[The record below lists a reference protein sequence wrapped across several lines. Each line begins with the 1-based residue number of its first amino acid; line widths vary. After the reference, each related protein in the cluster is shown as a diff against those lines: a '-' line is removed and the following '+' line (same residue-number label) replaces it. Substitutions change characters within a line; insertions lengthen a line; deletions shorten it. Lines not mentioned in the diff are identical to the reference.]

1 MRVRTALVAK
11 LLLFA
16 CAAPVLR
23 AQQAPRAPDL
33 QVQVADLQ
41 AEAERNHPALRAAAG
56 LVESKR
62 ARVPQARA
70 LPDPQ
75 FSFGYMGD
83 PAPFKTQAGDPSSY
97 RQLGLMQEFPYPGK
111 RQLRG
116 KIAEKDVD
124 AERWNLE
131 AARRRIRAEVALAYY
146 ELFGVDKSLEITQKN
161 KELLEK
167 LARIAEER
175 YKVGKGLQQ
184 DVLRAQVEVSRV
196 LQRLTV
202 LGQRRR
208 TLEAQLNSLLV
219 RPLDARIAP
228 LARVEKAVFAY
239 SLEELLQ
246 KSVDS
251 YPEIRRQEELIE
263 QNQLAVNLA
272 RKNYYPDFS
281 VGWDYQN
288 RPDFPQMYGL
298 RFTVN
303 LPVFYKSKQ
312 RQAVGEAS
320 ANLAAVRHAR
330 EAIRTALFFQVK
342 EQYLMAKASEELLN
356 LYSKAIVP
364 QSTLALESGL
374 AAYQVGSLDFLSLIS
389 NFTSVLDYE
398 ISYYE
403 ELANYQKAL
412 ARLEEITGI
421 ELTK

>member
-1 MRVRTALVAK
+1 MRIQATLTAT
-11 LLLFA
+11 LLLIGWTVSTA
-16 CAAPVLR
+16 Q
-23 AQQAPRAPDL
+23 AQQAPAGEPVKL
-33 QVQVADLQ
+33 ADLL
-41 AEAERNHPALRAAAG
+41 AEAERNHPALRAAAN
-56 LVESKR
+56 LVDAKR
-62 ARVPQARA
+62 ARIPQARA

-75 FSFGYMGD
+75 LSIGYMGD
-83 PAPFKTQAGDPSSY
+83 PTPFKTQAGDPSSY
-97 RQLGLMQEFPYPGK
+97 RQFGLMQEFPYPGK
-111 RQLRG
+111 RELRG

-146 ELFGVDKSLEITQKN
+146 ELFGVDKALEITQKN

-167 LARIAEER
+167 LARITEER

-184 DVLRAQVEVSRV
+184 DVLRAQVEVSRI

-219 RPLDARIAP
+219 RPPESPIGP
-228 LARVEKAVFAY
+228 LAPVEKSAFAY

-246 KSVDS
+246 KAVDNF
-251 YPEIRRQEELIE
+251 PEIRRQEQLIE
-263 QNQLAVNLA
+263 QSQLAVNLA

-288 RPDFPQMYGL
+288 RPDFPEMYGL

-320 ANLAAVRHAR
+320 ASLAAARHER
-330 EAIRTALFFQVK
+330 EAVRTNLFFQVK
-342 EQYLMAKASEELLN
+342 EQYLMAKTSEELLQ

-389 NFTSVLDYE
+389 NFTSVLEYE

-421 ELTK
+421 ELAK

>member
-1 MRVRTALVAK
+1 MRIQATLTAT
-11 LLLFA
+11 LLLIGWTVSTA
-16 CAAPVLR
+16 Q
-23 AQQAPRAPDL
+23 AQQAPAGKPVKL
-33 QVQVADLQ
+33 ADLL
-41 AEAERNHPALRAAAG
+41 AEAERNHPALRAAAN
-56 LVESKR
+56 LVDAKR
-62 ARVPQARA
+62 ARIPQARA

-75 FSFGYMGD
+75 LSIGYMGD
-83 PAPFKTQAGDPSSY
+83 PTPFKTQAGDPSSY
-97 RQLGLMQEFPYPGK
+97 RQFGLMQEFPYPGK
-111 RQLRG
+111 RELRG

-146 ELFGVDKSLEITQKN
+146 ELFGVDKALEITQKN

-167 LARIAEER
+167 LARITEER

-184 DVLRAQVEVSRV
+184 DVLRAQVEVSRI

-219 RPLDARIAP
+219 RPPESPIGP
-228 LARVEKAVFAY
+228 LAPVEKSAFAY

-246 KSVDS
+246 KAVDNF
-251 YPEIRRQEELIE
+251 PEIRRQEELIE
-263 QNQLAVNLA
+263 QTQLAVNLA

-288 RPDFPQMYGL
+288 RPDFPEMYGL

-303 LPVFYKSKQ
+303 LPVFYRSKQ

-320 ANLAAVRHAR
+320 ASLAAARHER
-330 EAIRTALFFQVK
+330 EAVRTNLFFQVK
-342 EQYLMAKASEELLN
+342 EQYLMAKTSEELLQ

-364 QSTLALESGL
+364 QSALALESGL

-389 NFTSVLDYE
+389 NFTSVLEYE

-421 ELTK
+421 ELAK

>member
-1 MRVRTALVAK
+1 MRIRTKLAAT
-11 LLLFA
+11 LLLVG
-16 CAAPVLR
+16 CSVSAAP
-23 AQQAPRAPDL
+23 AQQAPPTAEPVKL
-33 QVQVADLQ
+33 ADLL
-41 AEAERNHPALRAAAG
+41 AEAEQNHPALRAAARR
-56 LVESKR
+56 VEARR

-75 FSFGYMGD
+75 LSVGHMGD
-83 PAPFKTQAGDPSSY
+83 IAPFKTQAGDPSSY
-97 RQLGLMQEFPYPGK
+97 RQFGLMQEFPYPGK
-111 RQLRG
+111 RDLRG

-124 AERWNLE
+124 AEKWSVE
-131 AARRRIRAEVALAYY
+131 AVRRRVRAEAELAYY
-146 ELFGVDKSLEITQKN
+146 ELFGVDKALEITQKN

-184 DVLRAQVEVSRV
+184 DVLRARVEVSRV

-202 LGQRRR
+202 LRQRRR
-208 TLEAQLNSLLV
+208 ALEARLNSLLV
-219 RPLDARIAP
+219 RPPDSPIGP
-228 LARVEKAVFAY
+228 LAPVEKSVFAY

-246 KSVDS
+246 KAVDNF
-251 YPEIRRQEELIE
+251 PEIRRQEQLIE

-288 RPDFPQMYGL
+288 RSGFPEMYGV

-303 LPVFYKSKQ
+303 LPVFYKNKQ
-312 RQAVGEAS
+312 RQAIGEAS
-320 ANLAAVRHAR
+320 SLLAAAQHER
-330 EAIRTALFFQVK
+330 EAIRTTLFFQVK
-342 EQYLMAKASEELLN
+342 EQHLMAKASEELLN

-364 QSTLALESGL
+364 QSALALESGL
-374 AAYQVGSLDFLSLIS
+374 AAYQVGSLDFLSLIAS
-389 NFTSVLDYE
+389 FTNVLEYE
-398 ISYYE
+398 INYYD

-412 ARLEEITGI
+412 ARLEEITGV